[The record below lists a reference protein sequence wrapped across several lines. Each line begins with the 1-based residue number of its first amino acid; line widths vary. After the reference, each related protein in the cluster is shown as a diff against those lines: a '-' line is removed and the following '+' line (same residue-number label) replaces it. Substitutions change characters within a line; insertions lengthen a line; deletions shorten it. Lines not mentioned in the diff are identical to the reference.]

1 MNKRN
6 KESYNTNNNEIV
18 VFLTSAIPI
27 AILKAI
33 KTPTCARAAKG
44 VNSVRAPLVPTLR
57 PSMVAPPNFRART
70 PPGS

>member
-1 MNKRN
+1 MERGFDTV
-6 KESYNTNNNEIV
+6 SMNNNEKF
-18 VFLTSAIPI
+18 VFFTSAIPI

-44 VNSVRAPLVPTLR
+44 VNNVRAPLVPTLS

>member
-1 MNKRN
+1 M
-6 KESYNTNNNEIV
+6 
-18 VFLTSAIPI
+18 FLTSVIPE
-27 AILKAI
+27 AILRAI

-44 VNSVRAPLVPTLR
+44 VNRFRAPQVPPLS